1 MSNGW
6 IRAIDEALVMA
17 GLGVANECDSYEEAK
32 KKLNDLI
39 CWEIAV
45 AIDPLVNGGYVL
57 VPLNIVELEY
67 ERIV

>member
-17 GLGVANECDSYEEAK
+17 HIGVAKEDDTYEEAK

-39 CWEIAV
+39 CWEIDV
-45 AIDPLVNGGYVL
+45 STDSFLNGGYVL
-57 VPLNIVELEY
+57 VPLYIVELE
-67 ERIV
+67 

>member
-6 IRAIDEALVMA
+6 IRAIDEALVIA

-39 CWEIAV
+39 CWEIDV
-45 AIDPLVNGGYVL
+45 ATDPVLNGGYVL
-57 VPLNIVELEY
+57 VPHDIVELE
-67 ERIV
+67 